1 MELTQ
6 ELIDRFM
13 KVDPAQIGH
22 YVKSGYMDTRI
33 KPVVKSFKMIGP
45 AVTVRM
51 TGKSNVMLYYAAE
64 HAPKGSVLVVDRG
77 DDTMYACC
85 GDGCSLNAQCQG
97 LAGIVVDGPA
107 CDSAGIERVGLPV
120 FATGLSVV
128 TTTIIEDKDAEFN
141 VPVQC
146 GGVVVNPGDIVF
158 GNAEGVL
165 VMKPEQCVELLE
177 HAEAGDR
184 FEQEPGGLFDSFR
197 NGKKMSDFFPIINDA
212 LKMSGGSSSSWIDSN
227 SSEK

>member
-22 YVKSGYMDTRI
+22 HVKSGYMNPRI

-51 TGKSNVMLYYAAE
+51 NGDSNIMLYYAVE
-64 HAPKGSVLVVDRG
+64 HAPKGSVIVVDRG
-77 DDTMYACC
+77 GEPYKACC
-85 GDGCSLNAQCQG
+85 GDGCALNAQCQG
-97 LAGIVVDGPA
+97 MAGIVVDGPA
-107 CDSAGIERVGLPV
+107 CDSAGIETVGLPV
-120 FATGLSVV
+120 FSAGLSVV
-128 TTTIIEDKDAEFN
+128 TTTICPDPKAEFN

-146 GGVVVNPGDIVF
+146 GDVVVTPGDIIF

-165 VMKPEQCVELLE
+165 VMKPEECIELLE
-177 HAEAGDR
+177 GAEQGNVFELAPDGMFAG
-184 FEQEPGGLFDSFR
+184 FR
-197 NGKKMSDFFPIINDA
+197 SGKKMSDYFPIINDA
-212 LKMSGGSSSSWIDSN
+212 LKIAGISVSTV
-227 SSEK
+227 